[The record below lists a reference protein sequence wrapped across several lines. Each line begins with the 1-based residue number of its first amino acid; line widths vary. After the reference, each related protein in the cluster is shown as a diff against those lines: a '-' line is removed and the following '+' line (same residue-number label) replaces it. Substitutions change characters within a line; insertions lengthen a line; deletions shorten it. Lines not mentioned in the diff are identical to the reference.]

1 MKNTTST
8 NKKRT
13 GKLAVRLTALIMAA
27 ISIGSV
33 ATVGITGASAAETS
47 SYSVVYNDAE
57 KEVASIVYNAFAK
70 KAVDMLKDL
79 AKKVP
84 MGDVAVEIFENIYGL
99 LTAEEP
105 KPDTVSEKINSVY
118 DIVNKISL
126 SQDAKTS
133 SELAKFANNMKN
145 FCENAYGTA
154 TDDNLENLINTVTQ
168 AKRELVQKQAE
179 LEAMAGSV
187 PEECKKIEAEIEKLN
202 ATLVESN
209 KKIDNWLKQICDGNT
224 FEVTL
229 TNLYDELT
237 KSVKEKNA
245 FITNFDTNFKTLHF
259 GKLAKDESQKYED
272 KVLKSYVAGVT
283 LYLTLLDLKSS
294 VGGDNKNINNCIARV
309 QKQCQEVFDNYN
321 NNILPYE
328 NEKINNYYLSG
339 DTDKEIT
346 IGGIGTAECKKG
358 CINYTGTAY
367 QNSLIR
373 YLDGSDRTCKYDEY
387 MSNIREMLSREFSGN
402 QSLREFLKSKGY
414 EIPARV
420 KYLFADMSEN
430 VYFEHVLFR
439 VTLKV
444 YDLDKS
450 CNTPER
456 IDTANRISQYSSLK
470 YNDFDN
476 LGYFYIA
483 RDSVKTDG
491 GADIICNGKTVHYDN
506 IEDAWNDAMTY
517 YGATVKLYEDWS
529 PKNGSADFGT
539 GAGFKNGA
547 IYVSRT
553 VTLDLNGH
561 RIDRKLTAARDDG
574 SVIITSKYSSLYLVN
589 TASDKGVIT
598 GGFTTGKG
606 GGIFEEDSGTVLGN
620 YGGVKEIN
628 NCIITGN
635 RALKDGGGVYLSE
648 FNNGCLLKNC
658 EISNNSSSSNGGG
671 LFARVS
677 GFFTAEVKL
686 DGKVVIRN
694 NLANNRNNNLTLD
707 ENSCTKATL
716 TISSL
721 SSGSY
726 IGINSTTSDRW
737 LRITE
742 NNDNIK
748 SYKSYFEYDNSS
760 YRIEISG
767 KHLEIDRR

>member
-118 DIVNKISL
+118 NIVNKISL

-168 AKRELVQKQAE
+168 AKRELVKKQAE

-309 QKQCQEVFDNYN
+309 
-321 NNILPYE
+321 
-328 NEKINNYYLSG
+328 
-339 DTDKEIT
+339 
-346 IGGIGTAECKKG
+346 
-358 CINYTGTAY
+358 
-367 QNSLIR
+367 
-373 YLDGSDRTCKYDEY
+373 
-387 MSNIREMLSREFSGN
+387 
-402 QSLREFLKSKGY
+402 
-414 EIPARV
+414 
-420 KYLFADMSEN
+420 
-430 VYFEHVLFR
+430 
-439 VTLKV
+439 
-444 YDLDKS
+444 
-450 CNTPER
+450 
-456 IDTANRISQYSSLK
+456 IS
-470 YNDFDN
+470 
-476 LGYFYIA
+476 
-483 RDSVKTDG
+483 
-491 GADIICNGKTVHYDN
+491 
-506 IEDAWNDAMTY
+506 
-517 YGATVKLYEDWS
+517 
-529 PKNGSADFGT
+529 
-539 GAGFKNGA
+539 
-547 IYVSRT
+547 
-553 VTLDLNGH
+553 
-561 RIDRKLTAARDDG
+561 
-574 SVIITSKYSSLYLVN
+574 
-589 TASDKGVIT
+589 
-598 GGFTTGKG
+598 
-606 GGIFEEDSGTVLGN
+606 
-620 YGGVKEIN
+620 
-628 NCIITGN
+628 
-635 RALKDGGGVYLSE
+635 
-648 FNNGCLLKNC
+648 
-658 EISNNSSSSNGGG
+658 
-671 LFARVS
+671 
-677 GFFTAEVKL
+677 
-686 DGKVVIRN
+686 
-694 NLANNRNNNLTLD
+694 
-707 ENSCTKATL
+707 
-716 TISSL
+716 
-721 SSGSY
+721 
-726 IGINSTTSDRW
+726 
-737 LRITE
+737 
-742 NNDNIK
+742 
-748 SYKSYFEYDNSS
+748 
-760 YRIEISG
+760 
-767 KHLEIDRR
+767 